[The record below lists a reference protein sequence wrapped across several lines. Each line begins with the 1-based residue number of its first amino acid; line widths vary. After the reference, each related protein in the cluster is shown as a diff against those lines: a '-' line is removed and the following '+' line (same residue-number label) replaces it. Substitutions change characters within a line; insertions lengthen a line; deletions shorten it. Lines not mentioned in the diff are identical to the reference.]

1 MLNNIMWYYVISYES
16 IWYVVSKKLGNQ
28 LQQIQLLTVVW
39 NIIFPIELAMN
50 AMNWIVSTECRWVW
64 SFESEVSSWRSLH
77 ELSQVSWLKRICQAW
92 MKVDLWTLRWA
103 CAFLSGKWSPLS
115 GCNLLIAA
123 TWITQRE
130 RKPTD
135 YGMVF
140 YQKITKRIAK
150 ASKVSKPNTW
160 ILRNHRHE
168 TVFFNT
174 IWTTGPLD
182 TQVGLSLQQLG
193 VVINFNFNCIL
204 NVFFFAQR
212 VTP

>member
-1 MLNNIMWYYVISYES
+1 MSMCLLEWQVITFIGLQPPYSRYMNHPEGTKTHGLRDGVLSKNN
-16 IWYVVSKKLGNQ
+16 
-28 LQQIQLLTVVW
+28 
-39 NIIFPIELAMN
+39 
-50 AMNWIVSTECRWVW
+50 
-64 SFESEVSSWRSLH
+64 
-77 ELSQVSWLKRICQAW
+77 
-92 MKVDLWTLRWA
+92 
-103 CAFLSGKWSPLS
+103 
-115 GCNLLIAA
+115 
-123 TWITQRE
+123 
-130 RKPTD
+130 
-135 YGMVF
+135 
-140 YQKITKRIAK
+140 QKIAK

-174 IWTTGPLD
+174 TWTTGPLD